1 MSHDTKAW
9 YLRVDFGNTM
19 SKNTSIL
26 LGDHFEAFVSRQ
38 VKSGKFTSVSE
49 VIRAALRLFEVEETK
64 KESLIKE
71 LKKGE
76 RSGFV
81 LDFERKDF
89 LPGLHRKHGRK
100 G

>member
-1 MSHDTKAW
+1 
-9 YLRVDFGNTM
+9 M

-26 LGDHFEAFVSRQ
+26 LGDHFEAFVARQ

-64 KESLIKE
+64 KERLIKE

-76 RSGFV
+76 QSGF
-81 LDFERKDF
+81 LPDFDRDAF
-89 LPGLHRKHGRK
+89 MTGMRRKHARK

>member
-1 MSHDTKAW
+1 
-9 YLRVDFGNTM
+9 M

-26 LGDHFEAFVSRQ
+26 LGDHFEAFVARQ

-49 VIRAALRLFEVEETK
+49 VIRAALRLFEVEETQ
-64 KESLIKE
+64 KESLVKE

-81 LDFERKDF
+81 PDFDTKDF
-89 LPGLHRKHGRK
+89 LAGLHRKHGRK

>member
-1 MSHDTKAW
+1 
-9 YLRVDFGNTM
+9 M

-26 LGDHFEAFVSRQ
+26 LDDHFESFVARH
-38 VKSGKFTSVSE
+38 VKSGKYTSVSE

-64 KESLIKE
+64 KESLLKE

-81 LDFERKDF
+81 PDFDRDAFLKD
-89 LPGLHRKHGRK
+89 LHQKHSATAGN
-100 G
+100 

>member
-1 MSHDTKAW
+1 
-9 YLRVDFGNTM
+9 M

-26 LGDHFEAFVSRQ
+26 LGDHFEEFVARQ

-49 VIRAALRLFEVEETK
+49 VIRAALRLFEVEESK

-81 LDFERKDF
+81 LDFDRNTFIKD
-89 LPGLHRKHGRK
+89 LHRKRSAK
-100 G
+100 R

>member
-1 MSHDTKAW
+1 
-9 YLRVDFGNTM
+9 M

-26 LGDHFEAFVSRQ
+26 LGDHFESFVARQ

-64 KESLIKE
+64 KESLVRE

-81 LDFERKDF
+81 ADFDGDAFLKD
-89 LPGLHRKHGRK
+89 LHRKHARK

>member
-1 MSHDTKAW
+1 
-9 YLRVDFGNTM
+9 M

-26 LGDHFEAFVSRQ
+26 LGDHFEEFVTRQ

-71 LKKGE
+71 LKRGE

-81 LDFERKDF
+81 HDFDRETFMKE
-89 LPGLHRKHGRK
+89 LHRKRAAK
-100 G
+100 R

>member
-1 MSHDTKAW
+1 M
-9 YLRVDFGNTM
+9 
-19 SKNTSIL
+19 
-26 LGDHFEAFVSRQ
+26 
-38 VKSGKFTSVSE
+38 KSGKFTSVSE

-81 LDFERKDF
+81 VDFDRNTFIKD
-89 LPGLHRKHGRK
+89 LHRKRSGKR
-100 G
+100 

>member
-1 MSHDTKAW
+1 
-9 YLRVDFGNTM
+9 M

-26 LGDHFEAFVSRQ
+26 LGDHFEEFVTRQ

-81 LDFERKDF
+81 VDFDRNTFVMD
-89 LPGLHRKHGRK
+89 LHRKRSAK

>member
-1 MSHDTKAW
+1 MT
-9 YLRVDFGNTM
+9 
-19 SKNTSIL
+19 
-26 LGDHFEAFVSRQ
+26 RQ

-49 VIRAALRLFEVEETK
+49 VIRAALRLFEMEETK

-81 LDFERKDF
+81 VDFDRNTFIKD
-89 LPGLHRKHGRK
+89 LHRKRSAK
-100 G
+100 R

>member
-1 MSHDTKAW
+1 
-9 YLRVDFGNTM
+9 M

-26 LGDHFEAFVSRQ
+26 LGDHFEEFVARQ

-81 LDFERKDF
+81 VDFDRNTFIKD
-89 LPGLHRKHGRK
+89 LHRKRSAK
-100 G
+100 R

>member
-1 MSHDTKAW
+1 
-9 YLRVDFGNTM
+9 
-19 SKNTSIL
+19 
-26 LGDHFEAFVSRQ
+26 
-38 VKSGKFTSVSE
+38 

-64 KESLIKE
+64 KESLIKA

-81 LDFERKDF
+81 ADFDRNGFMEE
-89 LPGLHRKHGRK
+89 LHRKHARK